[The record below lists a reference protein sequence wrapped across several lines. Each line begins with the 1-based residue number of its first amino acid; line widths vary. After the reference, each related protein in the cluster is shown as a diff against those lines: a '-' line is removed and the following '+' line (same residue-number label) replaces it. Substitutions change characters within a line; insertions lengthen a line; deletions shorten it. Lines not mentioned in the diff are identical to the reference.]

1 MNDAVYGKTM
11 KNLENRMNIR
21 LVNNKKDYLK
31 WTSKP
36 SYISQKIFDNDL
48 AAIYKTKVI
57 LTVKNPAYTGMCIL
71 DLSKVLMYKL
81 HYGYIKINMIKTQD
95 YYSLTPIV

>member
-36 SYISQKIFDNDL
+36 SYISQKVFDNDL

-57 LTVKNPAYTGMCIL
+57 LTVKNPH
-71 DLSKVLMYKL
+71 VLGCVYQ
-81 HYGYIKINMIKTQD
+81 I
-95 YYSLTPIV
+95 